1 MARSFTRRTHHPS
14 PYKPPTFHPSNLIA
28 AGATSARSTSP
39 NGTGPSSS
47 ASAKMSRNEDLSA
60 PPVGENR
67 RDAPG
72 GVPRSRTPP
81 SMSSWKPTVGSSAC
95 ARAAAPRSV
104 DEAAVRALRVLYA
117 PHPLVWLAPFPAL
130 DRLVVHTF
138 PSYRPPR
145 RLHAIAGF
153 CESGLLRPEWRTGD
167 EWVIEDS
174 APSPT
179 RIPDFHYLRGNLG
192 YRPVDQGA
200 TLAA

>member
-1 MARSFTRRTHHPS
+1 M
-14 PYKPPTFHPSNLIA
+14 
-28 AGATSARSTSP
+28 
-39 NGTGPSSS
+39 
-47 ASAKMSRNEDLSA
+47 SA

-72 GVPRSRTPP
+72 GRPP
-81 SMSSWKPTVGSSAC
+81 LSDATFDELLEAYRWKQRVC
-95 ARAAAPRSV
+95 ARAAAPRKV